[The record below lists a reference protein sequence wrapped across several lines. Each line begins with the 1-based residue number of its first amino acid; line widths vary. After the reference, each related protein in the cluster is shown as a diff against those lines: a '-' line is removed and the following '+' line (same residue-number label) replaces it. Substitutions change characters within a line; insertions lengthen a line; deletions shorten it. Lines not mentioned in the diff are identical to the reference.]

1 MLFKVLYYKIKH
13 VSFLKKLFLKLILLE
28 YSCFIFCFFLMH
40 YLHEKHYKSI
50 TVQSHTADCVSWVP
64 GLTLLES
71 PGLLNKLYLQM
82 RSQNGTRLYT
92 GDLRLFEKILLFT
105 THVTNRKYN
114 NFSIKFKKKNLKY
127 DFGVKFGAH
136 KSHSLWL
143 KQKMSWYIL
152 LQKKKKRYTMEEKEK
167 EKWDVSKVKTL
178 K

>member
-1 MLFKVLYYKIKH
+1 
-13 VSFLKKLFLKLILLE
+13 
-28 YSCFIFCFFLMH
+28 
-40 YLHEKHYKSI
+40 
-50 TVQSHTADCVSWVP
+50 
-64 GLTLLES
+64 
-71 PGLLNKLYLQM
+71 M

-114 NFSIKFKKKNLKY
+114 NFSIKLKKKNLKY

-152 LQKKKKRYTMEEKEK
+152 LQKKKKIYNGREGER
-167 EKWDVSKVKTL
+167 KVGCV
-178 K
+178 